1 MTEEFINFITPYLV
15 SIFGSYAVPILSVIG
30 IVILIYQVIKQVKGL
45 CESVKHNDG
54 YDKIE
59 KQLIE
64 KMHAYQE
71 EHRGCTIEDVRRI
84 LKKDFI
90 SMIEKKRLYKYS
102 PPFRL
107 PKKK

>member
-1 MTEEFINFITPYLV
+1 MTEEFINFITPYMV

-59 KQLIE
+59 KQLDLLV
-64 KMHAYQE
+64 QE
-71 EHRGCTIEDVRRI
+71 NQQLETKCNELLTELSKVKHYD
-84 LKKDFI
+84 K
-90 SMIEKKRLYKYS
+90 
-102 PPFRL
+102 
-107 PKKK
+107 